1 MRAADRDGLERLL
14 RYCARAPFSLERLT
28 SYTKLEVIDRSVIG
42 TAMAPSRDVGLM
54 VFNVQPWRGWITYG
68 AAIINGTGQNR
79 ADDNNAKDLVGR
91 VVTKVPR
98 LAHLS
103 LGVNAQAGAQ
113 AAGDRQRV
121 GVDLNYE
128 TRDCRIG

>member
-1 MRAADRDGLERLL
+1 
-14 RYCARAPFSLERLT
+14 
-28 SYTKLEVIDRSVIG
+28 
-42 TAMAPSRDVGLM
+42 GLM
-54 VFNVQPWRGWITYG
+54 VFNVVPWRGWITYG

-79 ADDNNAKDLVGR
+79 ADDNNARDSCVR
-91 VVTKVPR
+91 VVRKVPR
-98 LAHLS
+98 LEHLA

-128 TRDCRIG
+128 VRDYRIAVEHVSQRREEDTTRDNYGLRVRRVS